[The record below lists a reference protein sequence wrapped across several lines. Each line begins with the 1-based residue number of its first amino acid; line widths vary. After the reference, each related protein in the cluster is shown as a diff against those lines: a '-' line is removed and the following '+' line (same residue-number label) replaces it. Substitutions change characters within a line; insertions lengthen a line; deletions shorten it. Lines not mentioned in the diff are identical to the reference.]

1 LSGITFDF
9 NRPFAELISLFVH
22 DFQANLGNDVFK
34 SVLIGNA
41 AHFAPIITEKSPR
54 SDHRN
59 ATRVSDLRS

>member
-54 SDHRN
+54 SDH
-59 ATRVSDLRS
+59 